1 MSEYTR
7 KYPYE
12 KTMVLNTIYD
22 AVDTIDFL
30 IDRANSMR
38 GTLIISSV
46 DSPTLGGRIAISPE
60 LSKDGTVVEVFP
72 FSDDECQLEWIAAF
86 FDEMQSLMKR
96 AGLEGIN

>member
-38 GTLIISSV
+38 GTLITSSV
-46 DSPTLGGRIAISPE
+46 SFPQIGGRVAISPE
-60 LSKDGTVVEVFP
+60 LSKDVTVVEVFP
-72 FSDDECQLEWIAAF
+72 FTDDECQLEWIAAF

>member
-12 KTMVLNTIYD
+12 KTMVLNGIYD

-46 DSPTLGGRIAISPE
+46 SFPQIGGRVAISPDDTIGHTRVE
-60 LSKDGTVVEVFP
+60 IFPKCEDGLLQGWPCVLL
-72 FSDDECQLEWIAAF
+72 DETEAL
-86 FDEMQSLMKR
+86 LRR
-96 AGLEGIN
+96 AGLEEAE